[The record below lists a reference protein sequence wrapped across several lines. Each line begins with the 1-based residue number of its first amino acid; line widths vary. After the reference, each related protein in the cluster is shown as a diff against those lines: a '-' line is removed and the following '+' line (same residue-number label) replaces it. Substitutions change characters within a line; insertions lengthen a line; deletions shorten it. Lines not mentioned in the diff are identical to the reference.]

1 MKLLYDFFPLLLFF
15 VAFSLYDIYVAT
27 AAAMVATLV
36 QVIWHWYRTRRFEK
50 LHLITLGVLFVFGGM
65 TLLFKDD
72 TFIRWKPTVVYAILA
87 ALIFASQFAGDR
99 TLIER
104 LLSGQI
110 ALPPRIWSRLNVS
123 WGCFFVLLG
132 ALNLYVAFYY
142 GLDQDAQARL
152 ALWAKFKVFGLT
164 GLTLA
169 FVIGQ
174 AFVMARY
181 ADKPTAEE

>member
-27 AAAMVATLV
+27 AAAMVATLL
-36 QVIWHWYRTRRFEK
+36 QVIWHRYRTQRFEK
-50 LHLITLGVLFVFGGM
+50 LHLITLGVLLIFGGM

-72 TFIRWKPTVVYAILA
+72 TFIRWKPTVVYAVLA
-87 ALIFASQFAGDR
+87 ALIFASQFASDR

-104 LLSGQI
+104 LLGSQI
-110 ALPPRIWSRLNVS
+110 TLPARIWGRLNMS

-142 GLDQDAQARL
+142 GLGQDAQARL

-181 ADKPTAEE
+181 TDKPSPEE

>member
-1 MKLLYDFFPLLLFF
+1 
-15 VAFSLYDIYVAT
+15 
-27 AAAMVATLV
+27 
-36 QVIWHWYRTRRFEK
+36 
-50 LHLITLGVLFVFGGM
+50 
-65 TLLFKDD
+65 
-72 TFIRWKPTVVYAILA
+72 
-87 ALIFASQFAGDR
+87 
-99 TLIER
+99 
-104 LLSGQI
+104 
-110 ALPPRIWSRLNVS
+110 LPARIWSRLNLS

-142 GLDQDAQARL
+142 GLDQDAHARL

-181 ADKPTAEE
+181 ADKPSPEE